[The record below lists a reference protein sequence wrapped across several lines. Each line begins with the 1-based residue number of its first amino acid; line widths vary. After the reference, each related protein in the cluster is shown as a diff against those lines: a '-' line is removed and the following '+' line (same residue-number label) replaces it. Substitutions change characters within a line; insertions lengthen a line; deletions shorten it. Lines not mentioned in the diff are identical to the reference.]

1 MEEIAKRGVAP
12 VSLTGTTWS
21 EACSCSDQC
30 ANSRENIR
38 KRFLAVFSYRI
49 FPEVPMKGRASLIV

>member
-30 ANSRENIR
+30 ANSRAPYED
-38 KRFLAVFSYRI
+38 
-49 FPEVPMKGRASLIV
+49 EDDDQDDDDEEDE